1 MVKLVSQDQK
11 LQNARVK
18 WIISGLVY
26 DDLNEWEQAR
36 VEEWEECSDK
46 GNMLSNRQMEIL
58 EKIYREKGR

>member
-1 MVKLVSQDQK
+1 MVKVVSKEWKVQSE
-11 LQNARVK
+11 RVK

-36 VEEWEECSDK
+36 VEEWEEYSDK

-58 EKIYREKGR
+58 EKIYKGKGR